1 MITLFTSFF
10 ALTIGGIPVGFA
22 ILGSTLIFMYFF
34 ADVPMVSFVQ
44 RIIANTQPFPLVA
57 IPLYILAGNLMNASG
72 ISMQMM
78 KLANALSGHLT
89 GGLGQVNVVL
99 SALLG
104 GISGTVNGDAAFDSK
119 VLVPMMVKKGY
130 SPGFSAAVTAAS
142 AVISPMIPPGVGYI
156 LFGFVANVSIGQL
169 FMGSVIPGLLVT
181 FMEMVTVYIIAKKR
195 KYWREPRRATLK
207 EIVLL
212 LPETAPAVLM
222 PILLIMGIRFGIYTP
237 TEGGG
242 LCALYALVVGLLYK
256 RITWRNFYESLRDT
270 VTFTS
275 AIMLLLA
282 VSGAFSYL
290 LTVEQVPVKGS
301 QLLLNL
307 TKQPQIMLLVIWGFL
322 FLVGMFVEGTA
333 GILILGPMLLEVVR
347 NLGVDPVHF
356 GVIMCFAMYIGA
368 ITPPVGTAM
377 YTVCSIT
384 KVSVPEFTR
393 ESLPFFITLVIAGI
407 IVIFIPGLVTW
418 LAYL

>member
-1 MITLFTSFF
+1 
-10 ALTIGGIPVGFA
+10 
-22 ILGSTLIFMYFF
+22 
-34 ADVPMVSFVQ
+34 
-44 RIIANTQPFPLVA
+44 
-57 IPLYILAGNLMNASG
+57 
-72 ISMQMM
+72 
-78 KLANALSGHLT
+78 
-89 GGLGQVNVVL
+89 
-99 SALLG
+99 
-104 GISGTVNGDAAFDSK
+104 
-119 VLVPMMVKKGY
+119 
-130 SPGFSAAVTAAS
+130 
-142 AVISPMIPPGVGYI
+142 MIPPGVGYI

>member
-1 MITLFTSFF
+1 
-10 ALTIGGIPVGFA
+10 
-22 ILGSTLIFMYFF
+22 
-34 ADVPMVSFVQ
+34 
-44 RIIANTQPFPLVA
+44 
-57 IPLYILAGNLMNASG
+57 
-72 ISMQMM
+72 
-78 KLANALSGHLT
+78 
-89 GGLGQVNVVL
+89 
-99 SALLG
+99 
-104 GISGTVNGDAAFDSK
+104 
-119 VLVPMMVKKGY
+119 
-130 SPGFSAAVTAAS
+130 
-142 AVISPMIPPGVGYI
+142 
-156 LFGFVANVSIGQL
+156 
-169 FMGSVIPGLLVT
+169 MGSVIPGLLVT